1 MRERVEFGLVW
12 LLVRFV
18 GLLPRGMSRNVG
30 AAIGWLAYAATPRL
44 RRVGLRNLEL
54 AFPEKPEAERET
66 ILRGMYRQ
74 LGWQLAEFCHMPGYS
89 LERANQFIRYEG
101 LEHYL
106 TAKQRGKGVL
116 VLTGHLG
123 AWEMSSFYH
132 SLAGYPMGMVIRK
145 LDNPWVNR
153 FVNDIRTQH
162 GNRVLPKDDFARGLI
177 AAMRAGETVGVLMD
191 TNMTPPQGVFVDFFG
206 HAACTASG
214 VARVALR
221 TGAAVLPG
229 FLAWEPAEKK
239 YVLHFLP
246 ELQLVDTGDSERDA
260 TTNTQMFTT
269 ALENVIRKYPEQW
282 LWVHRRW
289 KTRPPGEK
297 AIY

>member
-1 MRERVEFGLVW
+1 MRERFEFGLVW
-12 LLVRFV
+12 LLVKFM
-18 GLLPRGMSRNVG
+18 GLLPRGVARKVG
-30 AAIGWLAYAATPRL
+30 GAIGWLAYAATPRL
-44 RRVGLRNLEL
+44 RRVGLRNLTL
-54 AFPEKPEAERET
+54 AFPEKPKAERET
-66 ILRGMYRQ
+66 ILRTMYRQ
-74 LGWQLAEFCHMPGYS
+74 LGWQLAEFCHMPSYT
-89 LERANQFIRYEG
+89 LDRASQFIRYEG

-106 TAKQRGKGVL
+106 AAKQRGKGVL

-145 LDNPWVNR
+145 LDNPRVNR
-153 FVNDIRTQH
+153 FVNKIRTKH

-206 HAACTASG
+206 RTACTASG

-221 TGAAVLPG
+221 TGAAVVAG
-229 FLAWEPAEKK
+229 FLVWEPREKK

-246 ELQLVDTGDSERDA
+246 ELPLVDTGDSERDA
-260 TTNTQMFTT
+260 TTNTQTFTT
-269 ALENVIRKYPEQW
+269 ALENVIRRYPEQW

-289 KTRPPGEK
+289 KTRPAGE
-297 AIY
+297 APLY

>member
-1 MRERVEFGLVW
+1 
-12 LLVRFV
+12 
-18 GLLPRGMSRNVG
+18 
-30 AAIGWLAYAATPRL
+30 
-44 RRVGLRNLEL
+44 
-54 AFPEKPEAERET
+54 
-66 ILRGMYRQ
+66 
-74 LGWQLAEFCHMPGYS
+74 MPSYS
-89 LERANQFIRYEG
+89 LERASQFIRYEG
-101 LEHYL
+101 LEHFL
-106 TAKQRGKGVL
+106 AAKERGQGVL

-132 SLAGYPMGMVIRK
+132 SLAGYPMGMVIRR

-153 FVNDIRTQH
+153 LVNDIRTQH

-206 HAACTASG
+206 QAACTASG

-229 FLAWEPAEKK
+229 FLVWEPAKKK

-246 ELQLVDTGDSERDA
+246 ELQLVDTGDTERDS
-260 TTNTQMFTT
+260 TTNTQLFTT
-269 ALENVIRKYPEQW
+269 ALEDVIRQYPEQW

>member
-1 MRERVEFGLVW
+1 MRQRFEFGLVW
-12 LLVRFV
+12 LLVKTL
-18 GLLPRGMSRNVG
+18 GLLPRGAARKVG
-30 AAIGWLAYAATPRL
+30 GAIGWLAYAATPRL
-44 RRVGLRNLEL
+44 RRVGLRNLAL
-54 AFPEKPEAERET
+54 AFSQKPEAERKS

-74 LGWQLAEFCHMPGYS
+74 LGWQLAEFCHMPSYT
-89 LERANQFIRYEG
+89 LEGASQFIRYEG

-106 TAKQRGKGVL
+106 AAKQRGQGVL

-132 SLAGYPMGMVIRK
+132 SLAGYPMGMVIRR

-153 FVNDIRTQH
+153 LVNDIRTQH

-229 FLAWEPAEKK
+229 FLVWEPAEKK

-246 ELQLVDTGDSERDA
+246 ELKLVDTGDAELDA
-260 TTNTQMFTT
+260 ITNTQTFTT
-269 ALENVIRKYPEQW
+269 ALENVIRQHPEQW

-289 KTRPPGEK
+289 KTRPAGEK

>member
-1 MRERVEFGLVW
+1 MQQRIEFGLVW
-12 LLVRFV
+12 LLLKLL
-18 GLLPRGMSRNVG
+18 GLLPRGAARAVG

-44 RRVGLRNLEL
+44 RRTGLKNLAL
-54 AFPEKPEAERET
+54 AFPDAPAAQRKT
-66 ILRGMYRQ
+66 ILRAMYRH
-74 LGWQLAEFCHMPGYS
+74 LGWQLAEFCHMPGYT

-106 TAKQRGKGVL
+106 AAKQRGKGVL

-123 AWEMSSFYH
+123 AWELSSFYH
-132 SLAGYPMGMVIRK
+132 SLAGYPMGMVIRR
-145 LDNPWVNR
+145 LDNPWINR
-153 FVNDIRTQH
+153 LVNDIRTQH

-229 FLAWEPAEKK
+229 FLAWEPAEKR

-246 ELQLVDTGDSERDA
+246 ELQLADTGDAERDA
-260 TTNTQMFTT
+260 VANTQMFTA
-269 ALENVIRKYPEQW
+269 ALESAIRRYPEQW